1 MNSSLNLFDYEK
13 VGPEILQNC
22 KIERKMASKSGLEKH
37 TSEAAYMIRLTFV
50 YILYSQF
57 VIVCMYNK
65 HTKVVSV
72 SQLYRF
78 CIVCSYLNYLY
89 VQETYKGCFSL
100 ASTGVLVIARFYIKL
115 VYYLYVQETFKVLQL
130 QFLHFLYKYVQ
141 EFDVHF
147 LYIHLY
153 KIYTKLVFCIIFVA
167 SQLAIHFVQFLY
179 NFFGEGSVTYQ

>member
-22 KIERKMASKSGLEKH
+22 KIERKMASKNGLEKH

-57 VIVCMYNK
+57 VIVCMYKK

-89 VQETYKGCFSL
+89 VQETYKGVSVQL
-100 ASTGVLVIARFYIKL
+100 ALAC
-115 VYYLYVQETFKVLQL
+115 QLQL
-130 QFLHFLYKYVQ
+130 GFIYS
-141 EFDVHF
+141 
-147 LYIHLY
+147 LYIMCKKHLKFRSY
-153 KIYTKLVFCIIFVA
+153 KSFVA
-167 SQLAIHFVQFLY
+167 TVFTFFV
-179 NFFGEGSVTYQ
+179 